1 MYLLHGILLRSLLVW
16 LFYRFIP
23 QKTVEEHA
31 QMNEEGQIM
40 TIRVTVEPAYIWT
53 IVKAVLFLLWF
64 GLLICLSVLWRNRI
78 DSMNSRLTR
87 AMEEIMTGKRPLLQ
101 AKKDEVKDLH
111 ELEKLVENRDIE
123 QGQTLQ

>member
-23 QKTVEEHA
+23 QETVEEHA

-53 IVKAVLFLLWF
+53 IAKAVLFLLWF
-64 GLLICLSVLWRNRI
+64 GLLICLSVLWRNWI
-78 DSMNSRLTR
+78 DSMNNRLTR

-101 AKKDEVKDLH
+101 AKMDEVKDLH
-111 ELEKLVENRDIE
+111 GLEKLVENGDIE

>member
-1 MYLLHGILLRSLLVW
+1 
-16 LFYRFIP
+16 
-23 QKTVEEHA
+23 
-31 QMNEEGQIM
+31 MNEEGQIM

-87 AMEEIMTGKRPLLQ
+87 AMEEIMTGKRPVLQ